1 MLLLHTGPHPPT
13 TDSYVFQLIVALHMQ
28 ALHHLKSLP
37 LHALNH
43 LCGIQVGPFHMVE
56 SILDAQ
62 ALQVGRLAT
71 GAGSLTT
78 TSTNILPVH
87 RDMERGWVPKLITI
101 AVIT

>member
-1 MLLLHTGPHPPT
+1 
-13 TDSYVFQLIVALHMQ
+13 MQ